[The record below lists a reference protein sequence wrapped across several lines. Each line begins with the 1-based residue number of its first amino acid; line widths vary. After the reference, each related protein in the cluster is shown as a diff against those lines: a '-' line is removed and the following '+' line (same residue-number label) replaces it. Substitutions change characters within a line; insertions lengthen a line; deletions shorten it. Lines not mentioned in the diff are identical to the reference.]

1 MIAIKEQMIQTSQL
15 DLKGCHR
22 CALSFLI
29 PAHAYTSDTPVTI
42 TPLFS
47 LSVSAHSICIHFCE
61 CISSMLS
68 FDFSGY

>member
-29 PAHAYTSDTPVTI
+29 PAHAYSTDTLVTI
-42 TPLFS
+42 APLDLPSVTIHICQATPHLWMHIRYK
-47 LSVSAHSICIHFCE
+47 VSS
-61 CISSMLS
+61 
-68 FDFSGY
+68 